1 MISTFTKTRF
11 TAVLAVVAT
20 ALTAA
25 QALAAGTR
33 VAIPG
38 GTPITIRLAQKL
50 DSGMANVGDTF
61 AFTVDRDVVVNGW
74 VVIPKGATGIG
85 EVVSVDRAGGSGHP
99 GSLGLKF
106 DYVYAADG
114 EKVLHGTAPTAEK
127 GEASKGAAST
137 ATIVGYATLGL
148 GGLFAHNF
156 VKGRNLVLDSSRTFT
171 TFVDHTV
178 HVIATQRAEVTD
190 QIAH

>member
-74 VVIPKGATGIG
+74 VVIPKGASGIG
-85 EVVSVDRAGGSGHP
+85 EVVSVDRAGGNGHP

-114 EKVLHGTAPTAEK
+114 EKVLLGSAPTAEK

-137 ATIVGYATLGL
+137 ATMVGYATLGL

-156 VKGRNLVLDSSRTFT
+156 VKGHNLVLDSSRTFT

-178 HVIATQRAEVTD
+178 HVIATQRAEATD

>member
-85 EVVSVDRAGGSGHP
+85 EVVSVDRADGNGHP

-114 EKVLHGTAPTAEK
+114 EKVLLGSAPTAEK

-156 VKGRNLVLDSSRTFT
+156 VKGHNLVLDSSRTFT

-178 HVIATQRAEVTD
+178 HVIATQRAEATD

>member
-85 EVVSVDRAGGSGHP
+85 KVVSVDRAGGNGHP

-114 EKVLHGTAPTAEK
+114 EKVLHGSAPTAEK

-156 VKGRNLVLDSSRTFT
+156 VKGHNLVLDSSRTFT

-178 HVIATQRAEVTD
+178 HVIATQRAEATD

>member
-114 EKVLHGTAPTAEK
+114 EKVLLGSAPTAEK

-156 VKGRNLVLDSSRTFT
+156 VKGHNLVLDSSRTFT

-178 HVIATQRAEVTD
+178 HVIATQRAEATD